1 MLLAPISVTS
11 VTTPATE
18 DLARV
23 TVISPS
29 RRIDV
34 ALPGS
39 TSLGEC
45 LPTIVRFSGYEP
57 GSTQEAVHAW
67 VLQRLGE
74 DPLDPTKRV
83 SALNLRDGETL
94 HLRSR
99 DNTIPDAA
107 FDDVVDAV
115 TTATTARPSWTP
127 AQSLWFGVVTMVALL
142 LAIPIALLV
151 TTKDTTPLAQNLE
164 TVATLFLAVS
174 AMVGSIVLSRAFGRF
189 LPAAGLSWA
198 GTVLAVVGGFYI
210 MGDQSWPLRVLLASA
225 CGIVASGAGWLAAR
239 IQPYAHLAVT
249 LSASVTLVATMV
261 MVLLGGY
268 AAQVSAVTIAL
279 LLAVTPTLP
288 MLSYHAARVAMPNLP
303 ANAQLLMEDET
314 PVQTDIVSRA
324 LTADLVLGSFL
335 GATGIT
341 VGLGMI
347 PVLLTG
353 TWLAL
358 ALTAA
363 VGLALVLRARVFV
376 GRVQR
381 LALLLPGTV
390 FGLASVLLLLLALPS
405 VARIP
410 IGLTIALIATVALAG
425 YTAAMYNRIL
435 APIWGR
441 LGDVLEW
448 LSLIAVIPLVL
459 GVLDTYVWVMGL
471 TAR

>member
-1 MLLAPISVTS
+1 M
-11 VTTPATE
+11 TTPATE

-74 DPLDPTKRV
+74 DPLDPNKRV

-99 DNTIPDAA
+99 DNAIPDAA

-115 TTATTARPSWTP
+115 TTATSARPSWTST
-127 AQSLWFGVVTMVALL
+127 QSLWFGVVTMMALL
-142 LAIPIALLV
+142 LAIPAVLLV
-151 TTKDTTPLAQNLE
+151 TTKSDGSLTQILE
-164 TVATLFLAVS
+164 TVATLFLALAAS
-174 AMVGSIVLSRAFGRF
+174 IGSIVLSRAFGRY
-189 LPAAGLSWA
+189 LPAAGLAWA
-198 GTVLAVVGGFYI
+198 ATALAVLGGYYI
-210 MGDQSWPLRVLLASA
+210 LPGQDWPLRVLLASA
-225 CGIVASGAGWLAAR
+225 CGIGASATAWLAAR

-249 LSASVTLVATMV
+249 LSATVALVATMV
-261 MVLLGGY
+261 MVLLGGFE
-268 AAQVSAVTIAL
+268 AEVSAVTVAL
-279 LLAVTPTLP
+279 VLAVTPMLP

-314 PVQTDIVSRA
+314 PVQTDIVTRA
-324 LTADLVLGSFL
+324 LTADRVLGSFL
-335 GATGIT
+335 GATGLT
-341 VGLGMI
+341 VSLGMI
-347 PVLLTG
+347 PVLFTAAPLG
-353 TWLAL
+353 L

-363 VGLALVLRARVFV
+363 VGLALVLRARAFV

-381 LALLLPGTV
+381 MALLLPGTILV
-390 FGLASVLLLLLALPS
+390 LASAILLLLAMPIA
-405 VARIP
+405 ARVP
-410 IGLTIALIATVALAG
+410 IGLAIALFGAVAFAG

-441 LGDVLEW
+441 LADVLEW
-448 LSLIAVIPLVL
+448 LALMSVVPLVL
-459 GVLDTYVWVMGL
+459 GVCGTYAWIMNV
-471 TAR
+471 ANPH

>member
-1 MLLAPISVTS
+1 M
-11 VTTPATE
+11 TTPATE

-115 TTATTARPSWTP
+115 TTATSARPSWT
-127 AQSLWFGVVTMVALL
+127 ATQSLWFSVVTMMAVL
-142 LAIPIALLV
+142 LAIPALLLV
-151 TTKDTTPLAQNLE
+151 TTHDDGSLVQILE
-164 TVATLFLAVS
+164 TIATLFLSLA
-174 AMVGSIVLSRAFGRF
+174 AMVGSIVLSRAFGRY
-189 LPAAGLSWA
+189 LPSAGLAWA
-198 GTVLAVVGGFYI
+198 GVALALIGGYYI
-210 MGDQSWPLRVLLASA
+210 LPGQDWPLRVLLAAA
-225 CGIVASGAGWLAAR
+225 CGIVASATAWLAAR
-239 IQPYAHLAVT
+239 VQPYAHLAVT
-249 LSASVTLVATMV
+249 LTATITLVATMV
-261 MVLLGGY
+261 MVLMNGY
-268 AAQVSAVTIAL
+268 AAQVAAVTIAL
-279 LLAVTPTLP
+279 VLAVTPLLP

-303 ANAQLLMEDET
+303 ANAQLLMEDDT
-314 PVQTDIVSRA
+314 PVQTDIVTRA
-324 LTADLVLGSFL
+324 LTADRVLGAFL
-335 GATGIT
+335 GATGLT
-341 VGLGMI
+341 VSLGI
-347 PVLLTG
+347 VPVLASG

-358 ALTAA
+358 ALAGT
-363 VGLALVLRARVFV
+363 VGLALVLRARAFV

-381 LALLLPGTV
+381 LALLLPGTLLV
-390 FGLASVLLLLLALPS
+390 VTAVLLLLLAMP
-405 VARIP
+405 VAARVP
-410 IGLTIALIATVALAG
+410 IGLSLALLTALVLAG
-425 YTAAMYNRIL
+425 YSAAMYNRIL

-441 LGDVLEW
+441 LADVLEW
-448 LSLIAVIPLVL
+448 LALMAVVPLVL
-459 GVLDTYVWVMGL
+459 GVLNTYAWVMSL
-471 TAR
+471 TSG

>member
-1 MLLAPISVTS
+1 M
-11 VTTPATE
+11 TTPATE

-23 TVISPS
+23 TVISPM

-99 DNTIPDAA
+99 ENAIPDAA

-115 TTATTARPSWTP
+115 TTATSARPSWTS
-127 AQSLWFGVVTMVALL
+127 AQSLWFGVVTMMAVLIS
-142 LAIPIALLV
+142 IPAVLLV
-151 TTKDTTPLAQNLE
+151 TTQGDGSLVQILE
-164 TVATLFLAVS
+164 TVATLFLALLAS
-174 AMVGSIVLSRAFGRF
+174 VGSIVLSRAFGRY
-189 LPAAGLSWA
+189 LPAAGLAWA
-198 GTVLAVVGGFYI
+198 ATTLAVLGGFYI
-210 MGDQSWPLRVLLASA
+210 LPGQGWPLRVLLACACVIGASA
-225 CGIVASGAGWLAAR
+225 TAWLAAR
-239 IQPYAHLAVT
+239 VQPYAHLAVT
-249 LSASVTLVATMV
+249 LAATVGLVATMV
-261 MVLLGGY
+261 MVLLGGHE
-268 AAQVSAVTIAL
+268 AQVSAVTVAL
-279 LLAVTPTLP
+279 VLAVTPLLP
-288 MLSYHAARVAMPNLP
+288 MLSYQSARVAMPNLP

-314 PVQTDIVSRA
+314 PVQTDIVTRA
-324 LTADLVLGSFL
+324 LTADRVLGSFL
-335 GATGIT
+335 GATGLT
-341 VGLGMI
+341 VALGVI

-353 TWLAL
+353 DPLAL

-363 VGLALVLRARVFV
+363 VGLALVLRARAFV

-390 FGLASVLLLLLALPS
+390 LVIASALLLMLALP
-405 VARIP
+405 VAARVP
-410 IGLTIALIATVALAG
+410 IGLTIALLGAVAFAG
-425 YTAAMYNRIL
+425 YTASMYNRIL

-441 LGDVLEW
+441 LADVLEW
-448 LSLIAVIPLVL
+448 LALMSVVPLVL
-459 GVLDTYVWVMGL
+459 GVCGTYGWIIGVAAG
-471 TAR
+471 R

>member
-1 MLLAPISVTS
+1 

-34 ALPGS
+34 ALPGT

-83 SALNLRDGETL
+83 SSLNLRDGEIL

-99 DNTIPDAA
+99 DNAIPDAA

-115 TTATTARPSWTP
+115 TTATSARPSWTST
-127 AQSLWFGVVTMVALL
+127 QSLWFGVVTMMAVL
-142 LAIPIALLV
+142 LAIPAVLLV
-151 TTKDTTPLAQNLE
+151 TTHDVGSLAQILE
-164 TVATLFLAVS
+164 TVATLFLSMA
-174 AMVGSIVLSRAFGRF
+174 AAVGSIVLSRAFGRF
-189 LPAAGLSWA
+189 LPAAGLAWA
-198 GTVLAVVGGFYI
+198 STVLAVLGGYFI
-210 MGDQSWPLRVLLASA
+210 LPGQDWPLRVLLAAA
-225 CGIVASGAGWLAAR
+225 CGIGASATAWLASKV
-239 IQPYAHLAVT
+239 QPYAHLAVT
-249 LSASVTLVATMV
+249 LSATVVLVATMV
-261 MVLLGGY
+261 MVLMGGY
-268 AAQVSAVTIAL
+268 EAQVSAVTVAL
-279 LLAVTPTLP
+279 VLAVTPTLP
-288 MLSYHAARVAMPNLP
+288 MLSYHSARVAMPNLP

-314 PVQTDIVSRA
+314 PVQTDIVTRA
-324 LTADLVLGSFL
+324 LTADRVLGSFL
-335 GATGIT
+335 GATGLT
-341 VGLGMI
+341 VAIGVI
-347 PVLLTG
+347 PVLLFG
-353 TWLAL
+353 DPLGL

-363 VGLALVLRARVFV
+363 VGLALVLRARAFV

-390 FGLASVLLLLLALPS
+390 LVIASALLLMLAMPIVARVPVGLA
-405 VARIP
+405 
-410 IGLTIALIATVALAG
+410 IALLGALALAG

-441 LGDVLEW
+441 LADVLEW
-448 LSLIAVIPLVL
+448 LALMSVVPLVL
-459 GVLDTYVWVMGL
+459 GVCGTYGWVIGV
-471 TAR
+471 AAGH

>member
-1 MLLAPISVTS
+1 MTS

-39 TSLGEC
+39 TSLAEC

-74 DPLDPTKRV
+74 DPLDPTKRI

-99 DNTIPDAA
+99 DNAIPDAA

-127 AQSLWFGVVTMVALL
+127 VQSLWFGVVTMVVLL
-142 LAIPIALLV
+142 LAIPIGLLV
-151 TTKDTTPLAQNLE
+151 TTGDTSPLAQNLE
-164 TVATLFLAVS
+164 TAATLFLAV
-174 AMVGSIVLSRAFGRF
+174 AALVGSIVLSRAFGRF
-189 LPAAGLSWA
+189 LPAAGLAWA
-198 GTVLAVVGGFYI
+198 GTVLAVAGGFYI
-210 MGDQSWPLRVLLASA
+210 MPEQTWPLRVLLSAA
-225 CGIVASGAGWLAAR
+225 CGIVASGTGWLAAR
-239 IQPYAHLAVT
+239 IQPYAHLAVA

-324 LTADLVLGSFL
+324 LTADRVLGSFL

-341 VGLGMI
+341 VGLGMV
-347 PVLLTG
+347 PVLATG

-363 VGLALVLRARVFV
+363 VGLAMVLRARVFV

-390 FGLASVLLLLLALPS
+390 FGLASVLLLLLALPN
-405 VARIP
+405 VASIP
-410 IGLTIALIATVALAG
+410 IGLTIALVAGVALAV
-425 YTAAMYNRIL
+425 YTAGMYNRIL

-441 LGDVLEW
+441 FGDVLEW
-448 LSLIAVIPLVL
+448 LALIAVIPLVL
-459 GVLDTYVWVMGL
+459 GVLGTYAWVMNL
-471 TAR
+471 TAH

>member
-1 MLLAPISVTS
+1 M
-11 VTTPATE
+11 TTPATE

-115 TTATTARPSWTP
+115 TTATSARPSWSST
-127 AQSLWFGVVTMVALL
+127 QSLWFSVVTMMTVLFAVP
-142 LAIPIALLV
+142 AVLLV
-151 TTKDTTPLAQNLE
+151 TTGGDGSLTQVLE
-164 TVATLFLAVS
+164 TIATLFLSLA
-174 AMVGSIVLSRAFGRF
+174 AMVGSIVLSRAFGRY
-189 LPAAGLSWA
+189 LPSAGLAWTGVA
-198 GTVLAVVGGFYI
+198 LALVGGYFI
-210 MGDQSWPLRVLLASA
+210 LPGQDWPLRLLLASA
-225 CGIVASGAGWLAAR
+225 CGIVASATAWLAAR
-239 IQPYAHLAVT
+239 VQPYAHLAVT
-249 LSASVTLVATMV
+249 LSATVTLLSTMV
-261 MVLLGGY
+261 MVLMGGY
-268 AAQVSAVTIAL
+268 AAQVAAVTVAL
-279 LLAVTPTLP
+279 VLAVTPTLP

-303 ANAQLLMEDET
+303 ANAQLLMEDDT
-314 PVQTDIVSRA
+314 PVQTDIVTRA
-324 LTADLVLGSFL
+324 LTADRVLGAFL
-335 GATGIT
+335 GATGLT
-341 VGLGMI
+341 VILGLV
-347 PVLLTG
+347 PVLTSG

-358 ALTAA
+358 ALTGS
-363 VGLALVLRARVFV
+363 VGLALMLRSRAFV

-381 LALLLPGTV
+381 FALLLPGTLLV
-390 FGLASVLLLLLALPS
+390 VTALLLLLLAMPLA
-405 VARIP
+405 ARVP
-410 IGLTIALIATVALAG
+410 VGLTLALLAAVALAG
-425 YTAAMYNRIL
+425 YSAAMYNRIL
-435 APIWGR
+435 SPIWGR
-441 LGDVLEW
+441 LADVLEW
-448 LSLIAVIPLVL
+448 FALMAVVPLVL
-459 GVLDTYVWVMGL
+459 GVLNTYAWVMGL
-471 TAR
+471 TSG